1 MGGKIIPIERNRS
14 FQQQIDE
21 AEKISGVADPVKRLL
36 QDPANRNLSIDD
48 MKKRDIDNFHLLYGS
63 KGMKTYRFDKLQ
75 HSIVFR
81 GKVFSNC
88 MAKLGCRAFV
98 DNKKDPNKM
107 TPKERQDMSLRIDL
121 EMADN
126 DVRVEVR
133 ESKQYPR
140 DEDALKRGMYLY
152 HGNEIAY
159 FISVPIGARR
169 RSPLILNEG
178 LHWLIRTNGP
188 GDEIILKR
196 PAPVPR
202 GEIKPSVH

>member
-1 MGGKIIPIERNRS
+1 MGGKVIPIVKNRS

-21 AEKISGVADPVKRLL
+21 AEKMSNVADPVKRLL

-63 KGMKTYRFDKLQ
+63 SGMKTYRFDKLQ

-88 MAKLGCRAFV
+88 MAKLGCKTFV

-107 TPKERQDMSLRIDL
+107 TPQERQDMGRRIDL

-133 ESKQYPR
+133 ESKQYPNPK
-140 DEDALKRGMYLY
+140 DALKRGMYLY

-169 RSPLILNEG
+169 RRAIIVTEA

-188 GDEIILKR
+188 GDEVLLTR
-196 PAPVPR
+196 PQPVPQ
-202 GEIKPSVH
+202 GEIKPLPH